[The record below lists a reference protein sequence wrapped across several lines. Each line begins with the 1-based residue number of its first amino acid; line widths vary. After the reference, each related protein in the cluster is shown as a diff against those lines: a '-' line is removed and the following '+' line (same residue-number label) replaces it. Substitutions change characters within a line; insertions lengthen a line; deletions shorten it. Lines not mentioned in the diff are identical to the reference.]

1 MVLHGRFPPEMGA
14 RILGALDAAMQA
26 HATEQP
32 ASGWDNEGSA
42 PEDVPRWDVRPGF
55 VVRRCNDQYP
65 GSGNGVRPT
74 APGRPTV
81 PDRRPTRDVHP
92 WTVAHRAPR
101 RPADVGGRADVR
113 AWRCPGACTGP
124 PRNRRPRRSR
134 SARRRS
140 SGTLRNPAP
149 HGHRGRDRPTPVLRC
164 RHRPRGGRCER
175 RAAQRRAAHPQHP
188 AGGAT
193 CIAQPRPRVPLSR
206 LPRHAPTARSSR
218 TALGQRR

>member
-42 PEDVPRWDVRPGF
+42 PEDVPRPSR
-55 VVRRCNDQYP
+55 VRRSPMQRSIP
-65 GSGNGVRPT
+65 GLGKRCPAT

-81 PDRRPTRDVHP
+81 PDRRPTWDVHP

-124 PRNRRPRRSR
+124 PRNRCPRRSR

-206 LPRHAPTARSSR
+206 LPRHAPAARSSR